1 MMEWIFTQLGVPQN
15 LHAQPW
21 HIVFERNPPPWVWFF
36 ILVALVGVS
45 FFSYSKIRGAKKA
58 KAALSVFRA
67 IALFVI
73 FFLTTQPSLEWPQE
87 KTEQDFVEVLV
98 DRSTSLRVKD
108 AVDAQGKLISRA
120 DFQDEIMKNSVWETL
135 SKTHTLN
142 WTAFNGNS
150 TTIQNHTTLPLADGN
165 RTLIASAIHET
176 MQRNMGRPLSAIVL
190 ITDGRSQDSVN
201 TTTIRQI
208 QSLGI
213 PIFTVPL
220 GDPKGINDLSV
231 VSVEAPQKV
240 FVQDQIPIQAQI
252 STKKPNEK
260 IHVVLMDMNSKIK
273 IDEQDA
279 ISDQDGKINLTMVG
293 EPKNT
298 GEMVWQVAIE
308 GAPDADPS
316 NDSQNVSITVMDR
329 PIRVLYMDGWPR
341 WEFRYLKNILL
352 REKGI
357 ESSIMLLSADRDFAQ
372 EGTTP
377 LSRLPKTE
385 KEFSVFDVIILGDVP
400 SGFLNATQQ
409 KGIKELVAKQGTGLL
424 WIGGERSTPSSWRG
438 SALEDLLP
446 FRGSLDLPRLDQAA
460 FMKPTES
467 AARIGLL
474 RLGNKQDDE
483 LGWPIEISPN
493 GESWAKLEW
502 AQRIDPRD
510 VKPTTEILAT
520 AVSRGSVEKKQ
531 DGIQQESKQETPLV
545 LTMRFGSGQTTYVAT
560 DETWRWRHG
569 RGETLP
575 ERFWIQLI
583 RHLARS
589 GLRNSAGVGLQ
600 VDPPRATIN
609 QPVRISVDLAGVAVG
624 GSVVVEAKNTKNGKT
639 IDVELKADSGDQY
652 SAVWIPSNDGD
663 GVWNFR
669 IRQPQIAESPE
680 AKLTVMYEDQE
691 QLNATPDHET
701 LEKLSAATQGRVVE
715 ARDIETLEKLI
726 PNRSFVTKIPIQI
739 QLWNQWLVYVFLVL
753 VLTIEWI
760 GRRILQLM

>member
-1 MMEWIFTQLGVPQN
+1 MDLIFTQFGVPQN
-15 LHAQPW
+15 LHGQPW
-21 HIVFERNPPPWVWFF
+21 HIVFERNPPPWLWFI
-36 ILVALVGVS
+36 ILITLVGASVFSYAKIRAGKKARVALTVL
-45 FFSYSKIRGAKKA
+45 RTT
-58 KAALSVFRA
+58 
-67 IALFVI
+67 ALFVI
-73 FFLTTQPSLEWPQE
+73 VFLTTQPSLEWPQE

-98 DRSTSLRVKD
+98 DRSSSLRVKD
-108 AVDAQGKLISRA
+108 AIDDGGKLISRA
-120 DFQDEIMKNSVWETL
+120 DFQDKILKNPAWEIISKN
-135 SKTHTLN
+135 HTLN

-150 TTIQNHTTLPLADGN
+150 TAIKNHTAPPLADGN

-176 MQRNMGRPLSAIVL
+176 MQRNLGRPLSAIIL
-190 ITDGRSQDSVN
+190 ISDGRSQDVVN
-201 TTTIRQI
+201 TTIIRQI
-208 QSLGI
+208 QSLGV
-213 PIFTVPL
+213 PIFTIPL
-220 GDPKGINDLSV
+220 GDPKGINDQSV
-231 VSVEAPQKV
+231 VSVEAPQNG
-240 FVQDQIPIQAQI
+240 FLQDQIPVQAQI
-252 STKKPNEK
+252 NTRKPNEK
-260 IHVVLMDMNSKIK
+260 IHVVLRDMNTKIK

-279 ISDQDGKINLTMVG
+279 VSDKDGKINLTLVG

-298 GEMVWQVAIE
+298 GEIVWQVAIE
-308 GAPDADPS
+308 GIPDADPS
-316 NDSQNVSITVMDR
+316 NDSQNVTIAVVDR
-329 PIRVLYMDGWPR
+329 PLRVLYMDGWPR

-400 SGFLNATQQ
+400 AGFLNPTQQ

-483 LGWPIEISPN
+483 MSWPNEISSD
-493 GESWAKLEW
+493 GEDWAKLEW
-502 AQRIDPRD
+502 AQRIDPGNI
-510 VKPTTEILAT
+510 KPTTEILAT
-520 AVSRGSVEKKQ
+520 AVLRGLVDKRQ
-531 DGIQQESKQETPLV
+531 DGIQKESKQETPLV

-589 GLRNSAGVGLQ
+589 GLRNNVGVGLQ
-600 VDPPRATIN
+600 IDPPRATIN
-609 QPVRISVDLAGVAVG
+609 QPVRISVDLAGVAAG
-624 GSVVVEAKNTKNGKT
+624 GGVVVEAKNTKNGKI
-639 IDVELKADSGDQY
+639 IDVELKPDGGDQY
-652 SAVWIPSNDGD
+652 STVWIPSNDSD

-669 IRQPQIAESPE
+669 IRQPQIADSPE

-701 LEKLSAATQGRVVE
+701 LEKLSAATQGRVIE

-726 PNRSFVTKIPIQI
+726 PNRSFVTKVPIQI
-739 QLWNQWLVYVFLVL
+739 QLWNQWLIYAFLVL
-753 VLTIEWI
+753 VLSIEWI
-760 GRRILQLM
+760 GRRVLQLM